1 MKNTGLIIGIV
12 AVLGAATTIFLV
24 TKNKKKT
31 TTGDPVLDSAKTGTG
46 TTTTPTSGDIQDVGM
61 PTGDPVLDGATTG
74 TSTTTPPSL
83 GGSQTELDILRQQAL
98 ERQTPSTSDLEPE
111 PSKKEPNKKS
121 YYIKQP
127 IIYTN
132 DKMSATVFKRGDM
145 VNVSK
150 SQVGIGGINAGTQY
164 GYIWIPDSKLSDKPI
179 ILDVEPDRPQISD
192 GTQEK
197 WDSLLS
203 KLGQN
208 KKPDGYIRPQD
219 IIQPANVE
227 PIIAKSVAPVVTP
240 SGVANVTTLAV
251 PTKVGV
257 VTIKDPTNSISNVD
271 VQLGTISAGNI
282 VSLSSVSPS
291 KFSFSLS

>member
-31 TTGDPVLDSAKTGTG
+31 STGDPVDVGYPAPPTGDPVDVGYPAPPTGDPVDVGYPAPPTGDPVLDSATTGTGTG
-46 TTTTPTSGDIQDVGM
+46 TTT
-61 PTGDPVLDGATTG
+61 A
-74 TSTTTPPSL
+74 PPL
-83 GGSQTELDILRQQAL
+83 GGSQTELDILRQQEL
-98 ERQTPSTSDLEPE
+98 NRTPILTSDSV
-111 PSKKEPNKKS
+111 PSPSKKS
-121 YYIKQP
+121 YYTKEP

-132 DKMSATVFKRGDM
+132 DKISATVFKRGDM
-145 VNVSK
+145 VNVPK
-150 SQVGIGGINAGTQY
+150 SQIGIGGINAGTQY

-179 ILDVEPDRPQISD
+179 ILDVEPDRPI
-192 GTQEK
+192 
-197 WDSLLS
+197 L
-203 KLGQN
+203 
-208 KKPDGYIRPQD
+208 GYISPQN

-282 VSLSSVSPS
+282 VSLSPVSPAQ
-291 KFSFSLS
+291 FSFSLS